1 MAQSSQGGA
10 AARRSAKDKARAA
23 YMKRLGI
30 ERTTGRC
37 AQCYRIITINS
48 SKSRYT
54 HICRG

>member
-1 MAQSSQGGA
+1 MAA
-10 AARRSAKDKARAA
+10 KENKDKQMAA
-23 YMKRLGI
+23 YLKRMGI

-37 AQCYRIITINS
+37 AACYRMITIES